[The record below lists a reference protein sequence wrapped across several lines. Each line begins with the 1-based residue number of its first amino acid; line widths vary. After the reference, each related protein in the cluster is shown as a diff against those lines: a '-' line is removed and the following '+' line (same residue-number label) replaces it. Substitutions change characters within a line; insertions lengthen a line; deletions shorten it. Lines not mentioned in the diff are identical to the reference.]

1 MQHEFV
7 QQELEQK
14 QQELDALTTRI
25 QNLEDVSI
33 LTMFAWKLPLT
44 KHVDFMVFINLDKD
58 PHIRLFCTDQII
70 NFISASCDVHVREE
84 FLVQESCNPH
94 WWTTTCKH
102 VLFYNIHVLYLITW
116 NFIKKKVKKRNIINC
131 VFYLSLQLN
140 WTILTCRLPCSF

>member
-44 KHVDFMVFINLDKD
+44 KHVNFMVFVNLDKD
-58 PHIRLFCTDQII
+58 PHIRLFCTDHII
-70 NFISASCDVHVREE
+70 NFISASCDVHVHEE

-94 WWTTTCKH
+94 WWTATCKR

-116 NFIKKKVKKRNIINC
+116 NFI
-131 VFYLSLQLN
+131 
-140 WTILTCRLPCSF
+140 